1 MNATKGR
8 MRLIFDSFALS
19 FFYWLQPVKLPHS
32 RRMWLMEDLLP
43 ARGNSAA
50 LAISGILLFIVV
62 VETIW
67 LRLLRWA
74 HWPRS
79 LLFAFLGNAC
89 SIAAI
94 ILLATFYKALF
105 SLSFLTVF
113 TIIVVLSVLVEG
125 LVLAAAQRFKNVL
138 NAFLASLAANCASFL
153 LLYLTLEFLLH

>member
-1 MNATKGR
+1 
-8 MRLIFDSFALS
+8 
-19 FFYWLQPVKLPHS
+19 
-32 RRMWLMEDLLP
+32 MWLMEDLLP

-50 LAISGILLFIVV
+50 LAISGILLFIIV
-62 VETIW
+62 VETVW

-74 HWPRS
+74 NWARS
-79 LLFAFLGNAC
+79 LLFSFLGNAC
-89 SIAAI
+89 SITAI
-94 ILLATFYKALF
+94 ILLATFYERIF

-113 TIIVVLSVLVEG
+113 TIIVVLSVLLEG